1 MIGLVRRSCRSVQV
15 PDPASADGKLFDSR
29 PVMCEETV
37 IIFIDRF
44 AELESM
50 VVLAMMV
57 KNYKISVKQE
67 PQFANETVEQTRAR
81 IFELT
86 YGVTQTYVFNLTSC
100 ITKHQLFYSDL
111 SVYLWSS
118 LNAYK

>member
-1 MIGLVRRSCRSVQV
+1 
-15 PDPASADGKLFDSR
+15 
-29 PVMCEETV
+29 MCEETV
-37 IIFIDRF
+37 IISIDRF

-86 YGVTQTYVFNLTSC
+86 YGVTQTYVFNLTSY